1 MRLNAQRSRF
11 ILRLLGVIAFLL
23 TSLTTRNSVVKADL
37 ITGSPVTVNG
47 SVCFMDSNNQY
58 VFANNSTNSG
68 IAKFRTSDLSKV
80 SEVAFPV
87 NSPAW
92 VSSVTDIGFLYGGSV
107 PRDTATNT
115 LTRFV
120 PSTFTTGA
128 SIEIP
133 HVATAFTTNLAGTK
147 AYVVGWR
154 DEETTSG
161 IDGKLSII
169 DLSNNSVETIS
180 LGAIQARNVTLM
192 PDEGNIYVGGEAG
205 SGWNDGKILKVSST
219 THVVTNFYS
228 STWPVHSIVNDSTYL
243 YAAIMSASR
252 NAQENSGIVKLNPSN
267 GQVLNTL
274 IKTGQGGIQ
283 LTASPDEN
291 FLYFAQDKYL
301 TKVNL
306 STFVV
311 AQNLQF
317 ASTPECFTI
326 ANTGS
331 FGVVSLGYDNGYSN
345 NVQKIS
351 LTSTES
357 QSINL
362 SDPGPLLFGTR
373 SVNINTSATSGL
385 TVILNSSTPSV
396 CTVSASLVTFV
407 GIGSCTINA
416 NQTGGSGWAAAP
428 SISRTFSILAQTIS
442 FNAPETILSGI
453 GGINLSA
460 TATSGLPVTF
470 QSANQ
475 SVCTVVGV
483 RLTVIKKGTCLI
495 DANQTGDSNW
505 DAATTVLKSIL
516 ILLSPPIGESGV
528 SILDGAA
535 YTNNKSVKVSLI
547 WPEYATEARI
557 SNDGGFAVS
566 KTKTVPLESLI
577 DWDLDDSV
585 KGLYTK
591 VIYVRFN
598 GSGIDTTKTYSDD
611 IILDTNPPVV
621 ESSIAAAVSGSIDLT
636 LKATDD
642 ITGVDKVEIKN
653 GAATVIKD
661 YATKVSVPLADLLLS
676 VSSMRVQSLASTS
689 VQIRVS
695 DNAGNWSVYKAL
707 PVPGVVATPT
717 ATALTVTKSKS
728 ATAKSIAIFAK
739 IPVLSTS
746 KVTLK
751 VVSGFAKFCK
761 VSGTTLKG
769 IKAGTCKVTV
779 TVTPKKG
786 RATTK
791 TVTLKV
797 AG

>member
-23 TSLTTRNSVVKADL
+23 TSLAAQNSVVKADL

-68 IAKFRTSDLSKV
+68 IEKFRTSDLSKV

-87 NSPAW
+87 NTPAW
-92 VSSVTDIGFLYGGSV
+92 VSSVSDIGFQYGNGV
-107 PRDTATNT
+107 PRYTGTQT

-120 PSTFTTGA
+120 PSTFTNGA

-133 HVATAFTTNLAGTK
+133 HAATAFSTNLAGTK

-154 DEETTSG
+154 IEETASG

-180 LGAIQARNVTLM
+180 LGAIKAWNVTLM
-192 PDEGNIYVGGEAG
+192 PDEENIYVGGEVG
-205 SGWNDGKILKVSST
+205 SGWNSGKILKVSSA
-219 THVVTNFYS
+219 THVVTDFYS
-228 STWPVHSIVNDSTYL
+228 STWPVLSITNDSTFL
-243 YAAIMSASR
+243 YAAIMSTSR
-252 NAQENSGIVKLNPSN
+252 SAQENTAIVKLNSSN

-274 IKTGQGGIQ
+274 TKTGQDAIR
-283 LTASPDEN
+283 LAASPDEN
-291 FLYFAQDKYL
+291 FLYFTQDKYL
-301 TKVNL
+301 SKVNL

-317 ASTPECFTI
+317 ASSPECFII

-345 NVQKIS
+345 NVQKIT

-373 SVNINTSATSGL
+373 SVNINASATSGL
-385 TVILNSSTPSV
+385 NITLNSSTPSV
-396 CTVSASLVTFV
+396 CSVSGSLVTFL
-407 GIGSCTINA
+407 GIGSCTING
-416 NQTGGSGWAAAP
+416 NQTGGSGWAAAS
-428 SISRTFSILAQTIS
+428 SISRTFSILAQTVS
-442 FNAPETILSGI
+442 FSAPETILSGI
-453 GGINLSA
+453 NEINLSA

-470 QSANQ
+470 QSATQ
-475 SVCTVVGV
+475 SVCTVIGV

-495 DANQTGDSNW
+495 DANQSGDSNW
-505 DAATTVLKSIL
+505 DTATTVRKSIL
-516 ILLSPPIGESGV
+516 ILLSPPIGEPGA
-528 SILDGAA
+528 SILDGAV
-535 YTNNKSVKVSLI
+535 YTNNKSVKLNLI
-547 WPEYATEARI
+547 WPAYATEARI
-557 SNDGGFAVS
+557 SNDGGFAAS
-566 KTKTVPLESLI
+566 KTKTVQLESLI

-591 VIYVRFN
+591 VVYVRFN

-611 IILDTNPPVV
+611 IILDTNPPVM
-621 ESSIAAAVSGSIDLT
+621 ESSSAAAVSGSIDLT

-653 GAATVIKD
+653 GTTTVTKD

-676 VSSMRVQSLASTS
+676 VSSMDVQKLAATS
-689 VQIRVS
+689 IEVRVS
-695 DNAGNWSVYKAL
+695 DNAGNWSAYKAL
-707 PVPGVVATPT
+707 SVPGVVATRT
-717 ATALTVTKSKS
+717 AAAPTVTKSKS
-728 ATAKSIAIFAK
+728 ATAKSIAQYAK
-739 IPVLSTS
+739 LTVLTTS
-746 KVTLK
+746 KVSIK
-751 VVSGFAKFCK
+751 VVSGYTKFCK

-786 RATTK
+786 KATTK

-797 AG
+797 TG